1 MRSIISSILFFSAS
15 ISLSPQAIR
24 HFKQERETGAEMR
37 PTIASGIVARD
48 ASVSYWPIF
57 VLLSF
62 RNLTRH
68 SSLLGS

>member
-1 MRSIISSILFFSAS
+1 
-15 ISLSPQAIR
+15 
-24 HFKQERETGAEMR
+24 MR

>member
-1 MRSIISSILFFSAS
+1 MRL
-15 ISLSPQAIR
+15 
-24 HFKQERETGAEMR
+24 
-37 PTIASGIVARD
+37 TIASGIVARD